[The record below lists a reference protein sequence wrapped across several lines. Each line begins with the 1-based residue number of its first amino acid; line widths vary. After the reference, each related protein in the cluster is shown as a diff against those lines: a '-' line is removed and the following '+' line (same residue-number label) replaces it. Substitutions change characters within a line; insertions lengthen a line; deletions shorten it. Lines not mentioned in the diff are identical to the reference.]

1 MEQDRSGP
9 QQSARILR
17 FERRNGRAPHKEF
30 ASPKELA
37 SHDDARTR
45 PHAPTHLPRIDPSPV
60 KGFEKYESGSED
72 ADDYR
77 HRQRTNLAAFLACV
91 LLVAAGVW
99 IAMKMSEVRRDQD
112 CVLAG
117 GKNCAGI
124 SVTGSR

>member
-17 FERRNGRAPHKEF
+17 FERRSVRASHKEF
-30 ASPKELA
+30 APQEET
-37 SHDDARTR
+37 RTR
-45 PHAPTHLPRIDPSPV
+45 PHVPIHLLRAEPSPV

-77 HRQRTNLAAFLACV
+77 HRQRANLAAFLACV
-91 LLVAAGVW
+91 LLVVAGVW

-117 GKNCAGI
+117 GKDCARLSI
-124 SVTGSR
+124 TGQSR

>member
-17 FERRNGRAPHKEF
+17 FERRNGGASHKG
-30 ASPKELA
+30 LA
-37 SHDDARTR
+37 SQDDARAR
-45 PHAPTHLPRIDPSPV
+45 PRVPTHLPRIGPSPV
-60 KGFEKYESGSED
+60 KGFEEFESGSEN

-77 HRQRTNLAAFLACV
+77 HRQRANLAAFLACV
-91 LLVAAGVW
+91 LLVVAGVW

-117 GKNCAGI
+117 GKNCAKI
-124 SVTGSR
+124 SITGQSQ